1 MTRLILSELLNSARV
16 WAGVLALS
24 VVTGAVG
31 FVAAAFVVSGGH
43 ATGDGRQLTA
53 SAGQMLIAF
62 TSISALVGLAG
73 ASNLTVALQR
83 RSLALWQLAGV
94 RPAIVGFAVLA
105 QLAIVGAVG
114 AGIGCLI
121 VMPALEPFFSWIQ
134 RSWTG
139 IDGIDL
145 RVGPGAAISTVA
157 IVCGVVALGG
167 LRGALAA
174 SRVAPIDA
182 LREPESTHRG
192 MGWGRWMLAAAAAAA
207 TTALA
212 WRLDDAPFLDIVNRG
227 MFVIP
232 AVAACIAAL
241 GPLVFP
247 LVLRTWTSLIP
258 ARLSSSWFLARHDAR
273 YRLSRSTA
281 VIGPLLVAV
290 ALTSGLFTATR
301 TFGAAADGGDWSI
314 DAEAVVLILGGP
326 LLVAAVSAAVTV
338 FMASAA
344 RARDA
349 ALVQV
354 AGGRRRTVLLAA
366 VWEAMIHGITATV
379 IGAGVTVAGSV
390 YLAQSLGVGAPQVA
404 WSAVAVVAIGGSV
417 LILAATLIPA
427 ISALRAPLPQVL
439 QAS

>member
-16 WAGVLALS
+16 WVGVLALS

-43 ATGDGRQLTA
+43 ASGDARQLTA

-94 RPAIVGFAVLA
+94 RPATVGFAVLA

-121 VMPALEPFFSWIQ
+121 AIPVVDPFFSWVQ

-139 IDGIDL
+139 IDGIEL

-182 LREPESTHRG
+182 LRKPESRHRG
-192 MGWGRWMLAAAAAAA
+192 MGWGRLPSPGVSTMRRSSTLS
-207 TTALA
+207 T
-212 WRLDDAPFLDIVNRG
+212 
-227 MFVIP
+227 
-232 AVAACIAAL
+232 AAC
-241 GPLVFP
+241 
-247 LVLRTWTSLIP
+247 
-258 ARLSSSWFLARHDAR
+258 SSSRPSPRAPPRSVR
-273 YRLSRSTA
+273 SSSPSSCERGPRSSRPDSHPP
-281 VIGPLLVAV
+281 GSSLV
-290 ALTSGLFTATR
+290 TMR
-301 TFGAAADGGDWSI
+301 
-314 DAEAVVLILGGP
+314 
-326 LLVAAVSAAVTV
+326 
-338 FMASAA
+338 
-344 RARDA
+344 
-349 ALVQV
+349 
-354 AGGRRRTVLLAA
+354 
-366 VWEAMIHGITATV
+366 
-379 IGAGVTVAGSV
+379 
-390 YLAQSLGVGAPQVA
+390 
-404 WSAVAVVAIGGSV
+404 AIG
-417 LILAATLIPA
+417 
-427 ISALRAPLPQVL
+427 
-439 QAS
+439 